1 MINKITILLTFF
13 FLSIFSF
20 AQETNIVEGEL
31 LVLLNKEISVEY
43 FNKELNANYPQLQL
57 SVKKVI
63 SKRLNVWLLNY
74 NSSNVN
80 SDLALELVNSS
91 ANTIITQFNHTQLE
105 LRGDTCSIDSSF
117 TDQWVIIVFADELT
131 SSMGNG
137 EFWSIGWCCWSR
149 YSRM

>member
-63 SKRLNVWLLNY
+63 SKRLNVKCQM
-74 NSSNVN
+74 SNVN
-80 SDLALELVNSS
+80 CQKSQRSNMSNVKC
-91 ANTIITQFNHTQLE
+91 QQ
-105 LRGDTCSIDSSF
+105 C
-117 TDQWVIIVFADELT
+117 Q
-131 SSMGNG
+131 M
-137 EFWSIGWCCWSR
+137 
-149 YSRM
+149 